1 MKTPSL
7 RNLQNVSRIEALLN
21 TPTCESSQNLLP
33 RYIMKTSL
41 LLLLGI
47 FVLTAGAL
55 LPAATD
61 RSADPQTVPVQPP
74 AADAPDVEEQAG
86 ELAEE
91 ESQPEEAAEPE
102 AITIIEE
109 EPVYEFDTVEEQ
121 LVPETPASD
130 ETPIAE
136 QPELADLAR
145 RIEAVTAKYSLGIP
159 DIVRLVQGGVDQQVV
174 LAYIKSSQVPFT
186 LTSQQVLQM
195 HTLGVSPDIIK
206 AIIDRGIEVRTEQ
219 AQSFREQQERL
230 AQQRQQAA
238 QAMQAAYARPQNTGA
253 PAGVPTNS
261 GQSAAYN
268 NGFGSGSYN
277 NNYVAFPSYNYAVV
291 RSPRRTINRRSG
303 TTQKPFVPYVAQ
315 QARYAATV
323 PHSTFKRAST
333 FRWALP
339 NTSYRSAAGYTQR
352 SPAVCATP

>member
-1 MKTPSL
+1 
-7 RNLQNVSRIEALLN
+7 
-21 TPTCESSQNLLP
+21 
-33 RYIMKTSL
+33 MKTSL

-55 LPAATD
+55 LPSASD
-61 RSADPQTVPVQPP
+61 QSADPQTVPVQTPP
-74 AADAPDVEEQAG
+74 ADTPDVT
-86 ELAEE
+86 ELAGVEL
-91 ESQPEEAAEPE
+91 QPEVAVEPE

-109 EPVYEFDTVEEQ
+109 EPVYEFETVEEQ
-121 LVPETPASD
+121 PVSETPVSE
-130 ETPIAE
+130 ETSIAE
-136 QPELADLAR
+136 QSELADLAR
-145 RIEAVTAKYSLGIP
+145 RIEAVTAKYSFGIP

-195 HTLGVSPDIIK
+195 HTLGVSPDVIK
-206 AIIDRGIEVRTEQ
+206 AIIDRGIEVRTQQ
-219 AQSFREQQERL
+219 AQAFKEQQERL

-238 QAMQAAYARPQNTGA
+238 QAMQAAYVRPQNTGA
-253 PAGVPTNS
+253 PAGVPTNQ

-277 NNYVAFPSYNYAVV
+277 NNYVAFPSYNYSVV
-291 RSPRRTINRRSG
+291 RSPRRTTTRRSG

-315 QARYAATV
+315 QARYTATV
-323 PHSTFKRAST
+323 PHSTFKYAST

-339 NTSYRSAAGYTQR
+339 NTSYRSAAGYKQR